1 MAGNY
6 LSVKYEN

>member
-6 LSVKYEN
+6 YNL

>member
-6 LSVKYEN
+6 